1 MDWLTVIIA
10 FAAGALSFLSPCVF
24 PLIPAYISHITG
36 SSIQN
41 NKFEVEKR
49 LLLVRSI
56 SFIIGFSTVFIAMGA
71 SATMVGRIFVEQ
83 RELVQKLSGLLI
95 MTFGM
100 QMIGWL
106 QLQWFMTNKSWD
118 TAKIRSTGGMVK
130 SFLTGLAFGSG
141 WTPCVGL
148 ALSSILLMAGSSE
161 TLWIGIL
168 MLAIYSLGLGI
179 PFIFI
184 SLVLTY
190 STGIIKKL
198 TKYVPVLSKIN
209 GFIFLGLGLLLFT
222 GQLQK
227 VSAWLARYTLF
238 DITF

>member
-1 MDWLTVIIA
+1 MDLLTMFIA
-10 FAAGALSFLSPCVF
+10 LAAGALSFLSPCVF

-41 NKFEVEKR
+41 NKMEVNRK

-56 SFIIGFSTVFIAMGA
+56 SLIIGFSVVFIAMGA
-71 SATMVGRIFVEQ
+71 SASMVGRIFAEQ
-83 RELVQKLSGLLI
+83 RELIQKVSGLLI
-95 MTFGM
+95 ILFGM

-106 QLQWFMTNKSWD
+106 QLRWFMSNKSWD
-118 TAKIRSTGGMVK
+118 TGKIRSNGGMVR

-161 TLWIGIL
+161 TLGIGIW

-179 PFIFI
+179 PFLII
-184 SLVLTY
+184 SWVLTY
-190 STGIIKKL
+190 STGIMKKMN
-198 TKYVPVLSKIN
+198 KYVPVLSKIN
-209 GFIFLGLGLLLFT
+209 GLIFLGLGLLLFT

-227 VSAWLARYTLF
+227 ISAWLAKYTLF
-238 DITF
+238 DITL

>member
-1 MDWLTVIIA
+1 MDLLTMLIA
-10 FAAGALSFLSPCVF
+10 LAAGALSFLSPCVF

-41 NKFEVEKR
+41 NKMEVNRK
-49 LLLVRSI
+49 LLLERSI
-56 SFIIGFSTVFIAMGA
+56 SFILGFSVVFIAMGA
-71 SATMVGRIFVEQ
+71 SASMVGRIFAEQ
-83 RELVQKLSGLLI
+83 RELVQKVSGLLI
-95 MTFGM
+95 IMFGM

-106 QLQWFMTNKSWD
+106 QLRWFMSNKSWD
-118 TAKIRSTGGMVK
+118 TGKIRTTGGIVR

-161 TLWIGIL
+161 TLGIGIA

-179 PFIFI
+179 PFLIL
-184 SLVLTY
+184 SWVLTY
-190 STGIIKKL
+190 STGMMKKMN
-198 TKYVPVLSKIN
+198 KYVPILSKIN
-209 GFIFLGLGLLLFT
+209 GFIFLALGLLLFT

-227 VSAWLARYTLF
+227 ISAWLAKYTLF
-238 DITF
+238 DITL